1 MVILR
6 KEINNMKEISKQKV
20 SEVLTHLFESFYD
33 DENNTKHLDTDFA
46 RQIIVVE
53 KYLEYKL
60 KRI

>member
-1 MVILR
+1 
-6 KEINNMKEISKQKV
+6 MKEISKQKV

-60 KRI
+60 KRF